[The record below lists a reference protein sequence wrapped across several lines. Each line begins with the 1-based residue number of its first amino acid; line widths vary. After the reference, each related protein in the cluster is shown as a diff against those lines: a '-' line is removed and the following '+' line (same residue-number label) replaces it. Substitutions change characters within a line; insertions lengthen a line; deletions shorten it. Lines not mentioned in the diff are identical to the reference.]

1 MDSDTS
7 ARSRRNEILATAAI
21 VVLVNALAVAL
32 GAVLG
37 MWLTG

>member
-7 ARSRRNEILATAAI
+7 ARSPRNEIFATGAI

-32 GAVLG
+32 AAVLG